1 MLVYG
6 WDRPRN
12 GVSRVA
18 DNDQQIRAVG
28 TVGGGRLPLHI
39 FTFSLFQSGWVYY
52 AHLIATINSIFST
65 LPLLKEWNTLIYVQF
80 SNCPILFTLSYFAI
94 FFQKGN
100 FF

>member
-28 TVGGGRLPLHI
+28 TVGGGVRFPLHI
-39 FTFSLFQSGWVYY
+39 FTFALFESGWVYY
-52 AHLIATINSIFST
+52 AHLIATCLPGPLEFSD
-65 LPLLKEWNTLIYVQF
+65 LPTAL
-80 SNCPILFTLSYFAI
+80 
-94 FFQKGN
+94 
-100 FF
+100 